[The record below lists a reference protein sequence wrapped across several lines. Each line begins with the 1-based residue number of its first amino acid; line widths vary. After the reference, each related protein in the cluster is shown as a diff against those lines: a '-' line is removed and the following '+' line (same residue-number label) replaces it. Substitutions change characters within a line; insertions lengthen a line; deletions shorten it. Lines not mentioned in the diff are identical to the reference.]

1 METIQQNKITE
12 DTLIGEIVDK
22 FPAAVEP
29 LMKTG
34 VHCIGC
40 GISPIETLGQGL
52 RGHGMT
58 DEQITKIVKTL
69 NEAVERSEKS
79 SEGITI
85 TDKAADKIKQLLKA
99 ENREGQGFRVE
110 VSSGGCS
117 GLQYIFDFDES
128 PKENDEVFEKNGA
141 KIFINKDTLEK
152 LKGIT
157 INYVDSLQG
166 SGFKI
171 SNPNAAGTCGCGSSF
186 Y

>member
-52 RGHGMT
+52 RGHGMG
-58 DEQITKIVKTL
+58 DEQISKIIKTL
-69 NEAVERSEKS
+69 NNAVEKSEKS

-85 TDKAADKIKQLLKA
+85 TEEAADKIKQLLKA
-99 ENREGQGFRVE
+99 ENREGHGFRVE

-117 GLQYIFDFDES
+117 GLQYIFGFDES
-128 PKENDEVFEKNGA
+128 AREGDEVFEKNGA
-141 KIFINKDTLEK
+141 KIFIDKETMEK
-152 LKGIT
+152 LRGIT

>member
-1 METIQQNKITE
+1 METIQQSKITE

-99 ENREGQGFRVE
+99 ENREGHGFRIE
-110 VSSGGCS
+110 VVSGGCS
-117 GLQYIFDFDES
+117 GFQYLFSFDET
-128 PKENDEVFEKNGA
+128 PRENDRILEKNGV
-141 KIFINKDTLEK
+141 KIFVDKEALKKLE
-152 LKGIT
+152 GIT
-157 INYVDSLQG
+157 LNYVDSL
-166 SGFKI
+166 
-171 SNPNAAGTCGCGSSF
+171 
-186 Y
+186 

>member
-1 METIQQNKITE
+1 METIQQSKITE

-85 TDKAADKIKQLLKA
+85 TDKAADKIKQLLKE
-99 ENREGQGFRVE
+99 ENGEGR
-110 VSSGGCS
+110 
-117 GLQYIFDFDES
+117 GLELRFPQEDVLDY
-128 PKENDEVFEKNGA
+128 N
-141 KIFINKDTLEK
+141 
-152 LKGIT
+152 
-157 INYVDSLQG
+157 
-166 SGFKI
+166 
-171 SNPNAAGTCGCGSSF
+171 
-186 Y
+186 